1 MINEK
6 QANTLLNECE
16 EWLGIKLTKLRTS
29 LRVDHQ
35 NTIPML
41 WELIV
46 FHAVASYV
54 KFKTDR
60 SSNSNKTIS
69 SQIQHEPNEKCPDIL
84 LTPSFSK
91 PFNIEIKYIIY
102 NRQQDRDLKDFNRRV
117 REELSKIGC
126 EDLSLRVRLDPANPE
141 KTTKAPFN
149 DLWNHYFDSPKWK
162 SFATKILAGDLPLN
176 WDIDKGDIVV
186 ESKRKEYEGNIVVKA
201 AKEGQEYMT
210 YSPSPYLISI
220 TESSVYKAIKN
231 KIEQA
236 QEWHKSGEKYQ
247 PLVIVIGAS
256 EILTQTNNL
265 NILSD
270 ENIKKAIHLALC
282 LDRAELISAVVFIA
296 IRDEFSS
303 GWHYNLQRRARKPL
317 IIENPHTNYPLTSE
331 HKYIL
336 DRIYF
341 NQVEY
346 GSGSE
351 HWEERN
357 IDSIALNKY
366 IKGLEDKFI
375 LESSKL
381 NYDFRSAFSMEI
393 PCDLFA
399 CLLAGLIDNK
409 KFWGDNDD
417 NGSCEVKTF
426 INNAMVCRQPIIN
439 IEIVNTDSSDRQGS
453 RIKIDFGASDF
464 NKKNCPKDS
473 QYYLSSNLDGTIN
486 LVIDAEFMLSVLT
499 SKKTVEELWTIK
511 RQEEIH
517 TSLKEMVAKDRE
529 IIELQLIKD
538 PLNLEDRSLVVFTFG
553 EATKTLVRE
562 EKNVLAEE
570 EALEKKRKHDEN
582 IRLGNLKKK
591 KID

>member
-46 FHAVASYV
+46 FHTVASYV
-54 KFKTDR
+54 KFKTDQ

-149 DLWNHYFDSPKWK
+149 DLWN
-162 SFATKILAGDLPLN
+162 
-176 WDIDKGDIVV
+176 
-186 ESKRKEYEGNIVVKA
+186 
-201 AKEGQEYMT
+201 Q
-210 YSPSPYLISI
+210 
-220 TESSVYKAIKN
+220 AIKN

-247 PLVIVIGAS
+247 PLVIVVGAS

-336 DRIYF
+336 DRIDF

-366 IKGLEDKFI
+366 IKGLENKFI

-381 NYDFRSAFSMEI
+381 NYDFRSAFSVEI

-499 SKKTVEELWTIK
+499 NKKTVEELWTIK

-517 TSLKEMVAKDRE
+517 TSSKEMVAKDRE